1 MMKVLWLSPANT
13 LFNEKGDR
21 TYNGKGW
28 VASLQDAVAASGAD
42 IRLAVAFLSKD
53 GPSKTVRDG
62 VTYYSIRR
70 RSPSGFRKLY
80 CNWTGAHPVN
90 YDAGIRKVAEDFGP
104 DVIHIFGC
112 ETPLASAILSIP
124 EIPSAIHIQGII
136 SEYTDGFFPDGMTWR
151 DCITVR
157 TFFNEA
163 VLRNGY
169 IHMHEDFLSRAV
181 LERRYLNSLKFAMGR
196 TDWDRETLK
205 KYSDAA
211 YFHVDEV
218 LREEFYS
225 AAGQFRPRKAH
236 GTRQIHL
243 ISTVSPVPYKGIDLI
258 LRTASILTGDGYDV
272 IWDVIGAGPDS
283 GIVRISE
290 KVTGIRAGECG
301 VRFRGV
307 LDARNLVRLMLD
319 ADIYVHPSYFENSSN
334 SICEAQMLGMPV
346 IASDTGGTPSIVD
359 DGISGLLFRTGDAAK
374 AAEAVKSLWSDPETA
389 AAAGMAGAAGAAGR
403 HDKAKIVRDLLSA
416 YRDIYGSR

>member
-1 MMKVLWLSPANT
+1 M
-13 LFNEKGDR
+13 F
-21 TYNGKGW
+21 
-28 VASLQDAVAASGAD
+28 
-42 IRLAVAFLSKD
+42 
-53 GPSKTVRDG
+53 
-62 VTYYSIRR
+62 
-70 RSPSGFRKLY
+70 
-80 CNWTGAHPVN
+80 
-90 YDAGIRKVAEDFGP
+90 
-104 DVIHIFGC
+104 
-112 ETPLASAILSIP
+112 
-124 EIPSAIHIQGII
+124 
-136 SEYTDGFFPDGMTWR
+136 
-151 DCITVR
+151 
-157 TFFNEA
+157 
-163 VLRNGY
+163 
-169 IHMHEDFLSRAV
+169 
-181 LERRYLNSLKFAMGR
+181 
-196 TDWDRETLK
+196 
-205 KYSDAA
+205 
-211 YFHVDEV
+211 
-218 LREEFYS
+218 
-225 AAGQFRPRKAH
+225 
-236 GTRQIHL
+236 
-243 ISTVSPVPYKGIDLI
+243 VSPVPYKGIDLI